1 MFLNALWLKK
11 CVTKQSIDAY
21 LYLTISLLGIKLK
34 ECVIDVSEGSS
45 FIAYCPDKYLTQK
58 MSNEPAGDSLASMK
72 LIPDWFVASK
82 MIKRLFTALYADE
95 TILYYDEDSGNVA
108 FICNKM
114 GILNIDINNII
125 IIVIVTSMKM
135 ILILLFLSDIWVGIL
150 NLKNTKHL

>member
-1 MFLNALWLKK
+1 MTIFL
-11 CVTKQSIDAY
+11 I
-21 LYLTISLLGIKLK
+21 GIKLK
-34 ECVIDVSEGSS
+34 ECVIDVSGGSS
-45 FIAYCPDKYLTQK
+45 FIVYCPDKYLTQK

-95 TILYYDEDSGNVA
+95 NILYYDEDSGNVA
-108 FICNKM
+108 FICNEM

-135 ILILLFLSDIWVGIL
+135 ILILLFLSDFWVGIL
-150 NLKNTKHL
+150 NLKNAKHL

>member
-1 MFLNALWLKK
+1 
-11 CVTKQSIDAY
+11 
-21 LYLTISLLGIKLK
+21 
-34 ECVIDVSEGSS
+34 
-45 FIAYCPDKYLTQK
+45 

-72 LIPDWFVASK
+72 LIVASK

-95 TILYYDEDSGNVA
+95 TILYYDEDDGNVA

>member
-1 MFLNALWLKK
+1 
-11 CVTKQSIDAY
+11 
-21 LYLTISLLGIKLK
+21 
-34 ECVIDVSEGSS
+34 
-45 FIAYCPDKYLTQK
+45 

-95 TILYYDEDSGNVA
+95 NILYYDEDSGNVA
-108 FICNKM
+108 FICNEM